1 MTDPRFSNS
10 YNELTSTFAV
20 RTFMNVMPM
29 ILEVLEKM
37 KTEFYVEKNVCLSNG
52 NRLLSVGPVDLFRLL
67 SSIVELYKYCPH
79 RQVIDAM
86 LSVCYKLVANF
97 LVEFR
102 KLVLEGE
109 DIDLDNYCALAN
121 SNIKFMGC
129 MRSFLDNIKDMT
141 GVPVE
146 NLQKS
151 FQQNFLMKNF
161 AEISNASYLRIQDLV
176 KT

>member
-1 MTDPRFSNS
+1 
-10 YNELTSTFAV
+10 
-20 RTFMNVMPM
+20 
-29 ILEVLEKM
+29 
-37 KTEFYVEKNVCLSNG
+37 
-52 NRLLSVGPVDLFRLL
+52 
-67 SSIVELYKYCPH
+67 
-79 RQVIDAM
+79 M

-129 MRSFLDNIKDMT
+129 MRSFLDSTKDMT

-176 KT
+176 KTQVAEAFLGIQDYKSVVIVEIRF